1 MEPSV
6 SEYIKAHIRASG
18 RYDLNGLT
26 EPEVVAMLPFFHA
39 PAVSFADWAEAMS
52 AMSTGTHIPD
62 ARLSRSKEETYAMN
76 RAASQEFVH
85 IKAKYGH
92 KQEVA

>member
-26 EPEVVAMLPFFHA
+26 ESEVVAMLPFFPA
-39 PAVSFADWAEAMS
+39 PAVSFADWSEAMS
-52 AMSTGTHIPD
+52 AMSTGTNNPD
-62 ARLSRSKEETYAMN
+62 ARLSRSKEDVYAMN
-76 RAASQEFVH
+76 KAASKEFAN

-92 KQEVA
+92 KKEVA